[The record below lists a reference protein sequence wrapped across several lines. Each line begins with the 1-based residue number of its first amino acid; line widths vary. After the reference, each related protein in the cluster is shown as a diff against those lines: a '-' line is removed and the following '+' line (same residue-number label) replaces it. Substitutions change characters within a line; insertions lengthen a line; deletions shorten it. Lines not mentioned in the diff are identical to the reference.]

1 MHTTKT
7 DTNLNKLNEF
17 FFGKIFDYLD
27 FLFFLTIYS
36 FFIIC
41 LFFFLDD
48 LKIYIKNI

>member
-17 FFGKIFDYLD
+17 FFGKIFDYLFFFFD
-27 FLFFLTIYS
+27 HIFFLYY
-36 FFIIC
+36 
-41 LFFFLDD
+41 LFVCFFLDD